1 MLDEVCNL
9 RWAVMPGIHIAVR
22 SEDAFDLAVI
32 EAHEHDSLVASLQ
45 EDFANRSKLDAA
57 PFLTPIVASDENND
71 QLRAVTIDVL
81 QQNIQRRTCKL
92 GLVIVVIVYDLARA
106 FLLTPQRSF
115 YQWPRLARE

>member
-71 QLRAVTIDVL
+71 QLRAYDRCLAAEHPAKDV
-81 QQNIQRRTCKL
+81 QAGPCNCCHRNI
-92 GLVIVVIVYDLARA
+92 DLARA